1 MNDNIAPNN
10 TSLGNVAKGGVSE
23 TIAKRGEVASPE
35 LVKPYREV
43 NRLIHLENKKIIRQY
58 VSDYKKNLHHFLL
71 TTRFNDTTWNENKY
85 YRSTHPG
92 INCIYCSPSQ
102 ITESVPI
109 DTVMFI
115 LEMNNDKNK
124 IIGVGMVRNHPHIH
138 RYTVYSNGNYNR
150 YVFIGKQRIDRDDM
164 NEEEDRIMKVFD
176 ILCFTGNKHM
186 KRGTGL
192 QLFPVEMLYRCSKL
206 IDLVQFI
213 CDMFKKRLENLQ
225 NRQACFAKQI
235 LDHP

>member
-10 TSLGNVAKGGVSE
+10 ISLGNVAKGGVSE
-23 TIAKRGEVASPE
+23 TIAKRCEVASPE

-43 NRLIHLENKKIIRQY
+43 NRLIYLENKKIIRQY

-186 KRGTGL
+186 KRGNGL